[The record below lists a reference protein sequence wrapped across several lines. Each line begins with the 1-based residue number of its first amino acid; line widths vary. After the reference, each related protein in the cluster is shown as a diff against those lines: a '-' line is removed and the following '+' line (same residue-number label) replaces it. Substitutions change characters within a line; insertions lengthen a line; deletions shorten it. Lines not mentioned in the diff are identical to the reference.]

1 MILYHGSFI
10 EINKPDLKHSRPNVD
25 FGKGFYTTPIYE
37 QAVKWCSKF
46 KKRGK
51 NGIATRYEF
60 DENDYKALKI
70 LKFDSYS
77 EEWLDFILNCRSG
90 KDNTDY
96 DMVIGGVAN
105 DKVFNTVELFFDG
118 LIDKTE
124 AIGRLQYE
132 KPNLQIAFRTDK
144 ALTYLHFEGSE
155 QRVNANPILLQKKY
169 ARVVELFAKEN
180 AITVA
185 KALDIFYHSQLYELM
200 SNGVSDMHCMSD
212 EYLVHELINE
222 QKEVNG

>member
-51 NGIATRYEF
+51 NGIVTRYEF

-77 EEWLDFILNCRSG
+77 EEWLDFILMCRKSS
-90 KDNTDY
+90 DTPHDF
-96 DMVIGGVAN
+96 DVVIGPTADDDTSLCLNMYSEGVYGS
-105 DKVFNTVELFFDG
+105 V
-118 LIDKTE
+118 
-124 AIGRLQYE
+124 
-132 KPNLQIAFRTDK
+132 
-144 ALTYLHFEGSE
+144 GSE
-155 QRVNANPILLQKKY
+155 EAKQTLLRNLEVENLGTQVFIGTKKGLSILCNKRRV
-169 ARVVELFAKEN
+169 
-180 AITVA
+180 
-185 KALDIFYHSQLYELM
+185 DI
-200 SNGVSDMHCMSD
+200 
-212 EYLVHELINE
+212 
-222 QKEVNG
+222 